1 MICLAAFV
9 VALLVTKLVL
19 RSESGPIYY
28 GMFIAVYIASGY
40 DVIKKAVKKVIKG
53 KAMDENFLMVIA
65 SVGAFFISECTEGVA
80 VMLFYQVGE
89 WFQSYA
95 VGKSRNSIKELM
107 DIRPDCATVM
117 VDGEEKIVDPSEVNE
132 GDIIVIRPG
141 EKVPLDG
148 TIIEGSTAL
157 DTKALTGESIPREVA
172 TGDNIIS
179 GCVNL
184 SGLVRV
190 SVTRKY
196 EESTVARILDLVE
209 NATERKANTENFI
222 TKFARYYTPV
232 IVILAACVFLIP
244 TLFLHGELRVWLYRA
259 LSFLVISCPCAL
271 VISIP
276 LGFFGGIGGAGRA
289 GILVKG
295 SSYLELMAQVD
306 TVVMDK
312 TGTLTKGVFEVCDI
326 ITAGNY
332 DSKYVLEMAAMAE
345 NYSNHPISLSIKKAY
360 GGEIDAARIGQVEEN
375 AGYGVKAQIDGKNV
389 YVGNDRYMNSIG
401 FDPVQSGVRV
411 DNVMGGTLCYV
422 ADDFGCLGCIIVAD
436 RIKDDAKYALESMRA
451 NGVKRIIML
460 TGDNDAA
467 AKAVAELLQTDEYY
481 SKLLPADKVT
491 KFEEII
497 SNNKGNGKVAF
508 VGDGINDAPV
518 LARADVGIAM
528 GGLGSD
534 AAIEA
539 ADLVIMNDE
548 PGKIALSMKIARST
562 LRIVRENIVFALSV
576 KVLILI
582 LATVGAATMWAAV
595 FADVGVAF
603 LAILNSLRALRV
615 YKM

>member
-1 MICLAAFV
+1 M
-9 VALLVTKLVL
+9 
-19 RSESGPIYY
+19 
-28 GMFIAVYIASGY
+28 
-40 DVIKKAVKKVIKG
+40 
-53 KAMDENFLMVIA
+53 
-65 SVGAFFISECTEGVA
+65 
-80 VMLFYQVGE
+80 
-89 WFQSYA
+89 
-95 VGKSRNSIKELM
+95 
-107 DIRPDCATVM
+107 
-117 VDGEEKIVDPSEVNE
+117 
-132 GDIIVIRPG
+132 
-141 EKVPLDG
+141 
-148 TIIEGSTAL
+148 
-157 DTKALTGESIPREVA
+157 
-172 TGDNIIS
+172 
-179 GCVNL
+179 
-184 SGLVRV
+184 
-190 SVTRKY
+190 
-196 EESTVARILDLVE
+196 
-209 NATERKANTENFI
+209 
-222 TKFARYYTPV
+222 
-232 IVILAACVFLIP
+232 
-244 TLFLHGELRVWLYRA
+244 
-259 LSFLVISCPCAL
+259 
-271 VISIP
+271 
-276 LGFFGGIGGAGRA
+276 
-289 GILVKG
+289 
-295 SSYLELMAQVD
+295 
-306 TVVMDK
+306 
-312 TGTLTKGVFEVCDI
+312 
-326 ITAGNY
+326 
-332 DSKYVLEMAAMAE
+332 
-345 NYSNHPISLSIKKAY
+345 
-360 GGEIDAARIGQVEEN
+360 
-375 AGYGVKAQIDGKNV
+375 
-389 YVGNDRYMNSIG
+389 
-401 FDPVQSGVRV
+401 
-411 DNVMGGTLCYV
+411 
-422 ADDFGCLGCIIVAD
+422 ADDSGCLGCIIVAD
-436 RIKDDAKYALESMRA
+436 RIKNDAKYALESMRA